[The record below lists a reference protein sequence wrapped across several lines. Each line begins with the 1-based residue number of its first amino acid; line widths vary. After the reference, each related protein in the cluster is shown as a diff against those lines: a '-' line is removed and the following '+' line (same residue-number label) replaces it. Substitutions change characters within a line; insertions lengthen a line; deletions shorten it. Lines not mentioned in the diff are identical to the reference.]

1 MNFILIYKESSRS
14 PRFSC
19 IMYRKEHRF
28 DGTLVLYALII
39 LKNSEPF
46 YNGGSCFKYWRN
58 ETFDNMTK
66 IKKGLSSWV
75 FQTSVYKV
83 FLYNTE
89 PV

>member
-46 YNGGSCFKYWRN
+46 YNGGSCFKY
-58 ETFDNMTK
+58 
-66 IKKGLSSWV
+66 
-75 FQTSVYKV
+75 
-83 FLYNTE
+83 
-89 PV
+89 